1 VARTRLES
9 IGLVKFKE
17 KYEWEVLH
25 YARNGDWKELASYV
39 EHHRVDNHEL
49 RMFIGAIIR
58 GKKKRPNNRAPA
70 AKSRHDSLRRSLRV
84 VWAVYVEG
92 MGREAAIDWVAD
104 EMGLHRRT
112 IQRDIKKNER
122 YHIALLAEAARA
134 NKLVGGLKRKL
145 PQLTLG
151 ERERAIIAAVQ
162 DDIAAQDL
170 FSMRYEIDETA
181 LSQHFLS

>member
-1 VARTRLES
+1 MPGVRS
-9 IGLVKFKE
+9 K
-17 KYEWEVLH
+17 
-25 YARNGDWKELASYV
+25 
-39 EHHRVDNHEL
+39 
-49 RMFIGAIIR
+49 R
-58 GKKKRPNNRAPA
+58 GP
-70 AKSRHDSLRRSLRV
+70 V
-84 VWAVYVEG
+84 
-92 MGREAAIDWVAD
+92 
-104 EMGLHRRT
+104 
-112 IQRDIKKNER
+112 QNER